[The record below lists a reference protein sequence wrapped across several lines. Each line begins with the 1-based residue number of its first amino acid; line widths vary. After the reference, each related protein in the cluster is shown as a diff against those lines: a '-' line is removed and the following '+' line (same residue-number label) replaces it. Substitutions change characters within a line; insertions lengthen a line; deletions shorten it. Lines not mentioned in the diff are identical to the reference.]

1 MEHEKLRELLE
12 KGLKAE
18 YDGDRK
24 TALSLYSDAVLIL
37 NDELRTD
44 NQIKKEKIQRQMKS
58 IQTAITRLKS
68 GESSGSREDADGIK
82 ILEELGL
89 TLENGNGPTMDE
101 VAGMTKVKEEMYTQI
116 IYPLKFPDLAKEFN
130 IKFGGGILLYGPPG
144 NGKTFLIRAL
154 AREAKMNFIYV
165 NPSSLFS
172 QWFGNFE
179 KNITKLFKAAKEL
192 SPCILFFDELDSLF
206 PSRDQVN
213 SDAARR
219 GVSQFLNEIGGF
231 SSDSSDRPVVILGAT
246 NVPWQLDP
254 AVTRPGR
261 FDRMIYIPPPDLEAR
276 KLILQ
281 HYLSK
286 IKRLGKV
293 DVDELAKKTEGY
305 SAADL
310 EYLCKFTTQKA
321 FLRAVEGNNE
331 EFITDKSMNE
341 AMLDVK
347 PSINPSVLQRYKRFM
362 DQRS

>member
-1 MEHEKLRELLE
+1 MDHAELRELLE

-18 YDGDRK
+18 YDGNRK
-24 TALSLYSDAVLIL
+24 EAVSLYSKAMDIL
-37 NDELRTD
+37 KDELRTD
-44 NQIKKEKIQRQMKS
+44 NQIKREKVQRQIKS
-58 IQTAITRLKS
+58 IQAAISRLKT
-68 GESSGSREDADGIK
+68 GDSSDKGGTNEGQK

-179 KNITKLFKAAKEL
+179 KNITNLFRAAREL

-293 DVDELAKKTEGY
+293 DVDELAIKTEGY

-331 EFITDKSMNE
+331 ELITDKSMNE
-341 AMLDVK
+341 AMLEVK
-347 PSINPSVLQRYKRFM
+347 PSINPSVLDRYKKFR
-362 DQRS
+362 DQRT